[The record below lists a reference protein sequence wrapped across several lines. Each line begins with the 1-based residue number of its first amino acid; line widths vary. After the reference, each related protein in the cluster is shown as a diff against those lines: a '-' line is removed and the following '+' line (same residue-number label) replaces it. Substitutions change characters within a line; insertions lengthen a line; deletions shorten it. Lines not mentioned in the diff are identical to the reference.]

1 LPRPIRLDSTRVG
14 HRVWGSLVA
23 VAVGVLVVSGCGSTA
38 GTATSPG
45 TGGSFAPWTAASLV
59 GRRVPSPTLAPG
71 PGYTYSPSPLVLP
84 SYAAAPTITPSQVP
98 GPCWPL
104 YGPGYSVPLN
114 VTTATGSI
122 TVRWYHNGD
131 PATLDYYVGAWARS
145 GTLAERGD
153 PTWTTYPPTSACG
166 EVSATVSGLRS
177 GVSYLVQLDRLALT
191 PETIAGRTRQSLNQL
206 GAVLVP

>member
-1 LPRPIRLDSTRVG
+1 MIRPLPPTP
-14 HRVWGSLVA
+14 SLPGRIAA
-23 VAVGVLVVSGCGSTA
+23 VPLAAGMVGVLLVSGCGSA
-38 GTATSPG
+38 SGAAPSPG
-45 TGGSFAPWTAASLV
+45 TAGSFAPWTAASLV
-59 GRRVPSPTLAPG
+59 GSRVPSPTRAAG
-71 PGYTYSPSPLVLP
+71 PGYTSSASPLVLP
-84 SYAAAPTITPSQVP
+84 SYPAAPATTPGAVP

-114 VTTATGSI
+114 ITTARGSI

-131 PATLDYYVGAWARS
+131 PATLEYYVGAWARS
-145 GTLAERGD
+145 GTAAERGS

-177 GVSYLVQLDRLALT
+177 GVSYLLQLDRLALT

-206 GAVLVP
+206 GAVPVP